1 MLVDAVH
8 DVLSATSLPRTRTDS
23 PERRTVATEPVSRSE
38 VPLEGSEAKQH
49 RTEYEPV
56 GARKEPEPREDAAAR
71 LQERFE
77 EIQTRG
83 YLRELKLEHSVTDGG
98 RIVVK
103 IRDARTDKVIREVPP
118 EDQVEFAE
126 RLEENLGVLFD
137 RQV

>member
-8 DVLSATSLPRTRTDS
+8 DVQSAASLPRTRTE
-23 PERRTVATEPVSRSE
+23 PPPGRTVAPEPVSRSE
-38 VPLEGSEAKQH
+38 VPLEGNEANQQ
-49 RTEYEPV
+49 RTSEPV
-56 GARKEPEPREDAAAR
+56 QERAASERREEAALR
-71 LQERFE
+71 LRERFE

>member
-8 DVLSATSLPRTRTDS
+8 DVQSAASLPRTQTE
-23 PERRTVATEPVSRSE
+23 PPRRTVAPEPVSRSE
-38 VPLEGSEAKQH
+38 VPLEGSEAKQQQTAQPVQE
-49 RTEYEPV
+49 RTEPDRGEET
-56 GARKEPEPREDAAAR
+56 AIR
-71 LQERFE
+71 LRERFE